1 VKANIER
8 RRFVALLGGAAA
20 VWPRAAR
27 GQQPAMPVA
36 GFLSSTSPHLYE
48 HRLRPFRQGLK
59 EAGYVEGE
67 NVEIDYRWA
76 EGQHDR
82 LPALAAQL
90 VQRRVAVIVAAG
102 GTPSALAAK
111 AATATIPIVFGVAVD
126 PVEVGLVASLSRPG
140 SNVTGV
146 TNLNVEV
153 GPKRL
158 ELLRELL
165 PSVAVVALLVN
176 PASPAI
182 AEPFVRG
189 MQAAARTLGLQLHV
203 LHASTEGDFD
213 TVFATLVQLR
223 AGALVLGPDV
233 FFNARSEQL
242 AALTVR
248 HAVPAIFQ
256 YRQYVAAGGLL
267 SYGTAEKE
275 YYRLVGVY
283 TGRILKGANP
293 ADLPIEQPIKF
304 ELVINLK
311 TAKALGLTVP
321 LTLQARAD
329 EVIE

>member
-1 VKANIER
+1 MR
-8 RRFVALLGGAAA
+8 RREFITLLGGAAA
-20 VWPRAAR
+20 AWPLAAR
-27 GQQPAMPVA
+27 AQQPAMPVI

-48 HRLRPFRQGLK
+48 HRLRPFGQGLK
-59 EAGYVEGE
+59 EAGYVDGQ

-102 GTPSALAAK
+102 GTPSAVAAK

-140 SNVTGV
+140 GNVTGV

-165 PSVAVVALLVN
+165 PSVTVIAVLVN

-182 AEPFVRG
+182 ADPFVRG

-203 LHASTEGDFD
+203 LHASTERDFD

-223 AGALVLGPDV
+223 AGALVLGPDI

-242 AALTVR
+242 AALTIR

-293 ADLPIEQPIKF
+293 ADLPIEQPKNF
-304 ELVINLK
+304 ELILHAGR
-311 TAKALGLTVP
+311 AKAIGLTIP
-321 LTLQARAD
+321 SAMLIRAD
-329 EVIE
+329 RVIE